1 MNHRSLGRLALLAHS
16 ARPAAFLSLAVAS
29 TAVFAEKQSWEYKS
43 YIKDRTSGQYT
54 KDRFLT
60 STIQV
65 EEKDGKAT
73 FRMISA
79 GKGDPCI
86 NQSDLPAEVQREAG
100 TTTITV
106 TPPLAGCEPFRYII
120 QNDGSGGVR
129 QHRRGERWSNDGF
142 DHGLMPVKTPV
153 K

>member
-1 MNHRSLGRLALLAHS
+1 MNHRSLSRP
-16 ARPAAFLSLAVAS
+16 ARSAAFLSLAIAS
-29 TAVFAEKQSWEYKS
+29 ATVCAEKQSWEYKS
-43 YIKDRTSGQYT
+43 YIKDRVSGQYT

-60 STIQV
+60 STIHV

-86 NQSDLPAEVQREAG
+86 SQSDLPAEVQREAE
-100 TTTITV
+100 TLTITV

-120 QNDGSGGVR
+120 KNDGSGGVR

-142 DHGLMPVKTPV
+142 DHGLTPV

>member
-1 MNHRSLGRLALLAHS
+1 MNHRSLSRP
-16 ARPAAFLSLAVAS
+16 ARSAAFLSLAIAS
-29 TAVFAEKQSWEYKS
+29 ATVCAEKQSWEYKS
-43 YIKDRTSGQYT
+43 YIKDRVSGQYT

-60 STIQV
+60 STIHV

-86 NQSDLPAEVQREAG
+86 SQSDLPAEVQREAE
-100 TTTITV
+100 TLTITV

-120 QNDGSGGVR
+120 KNDGSGGVR

-142 DHGLMPVKTPV
+142 DHGLTPL